1 MKNQK
6 LVTGIVMCSMIA
18 GIAAAGNITGQNNN
32 VFALSV
38 TQKGVSSQVSTAS
51 TKQSVP
57 TYKDYK
63 SFTRLHN
70 AKLDCKFK
78 SAYNSNTFSK
88 DYTIKGTYD
97 LNQDGKKDKIT
108 FRYNGDTLKMKLTI
122 NGSTLKDEIPAP
134 ETAYV
139 VDVNTKDSY
148 YDLVL
153 YDNGMSD
160 DPTYHFYRYNGKTIK
175 YLGAV
180 GSYVAGAISFDGKG
194 HVAAKDSF
202 LNKLDAP
209 MLKGYYA
216 LKKNKWTYHDFDLS
230 KAEQKEYTISAKRVE
245 AYFAETKKKL
255 DKFEPTWSKK
265 QQITLHK
272 GDKITIKK
280 IGDYEMYE
288 VKLADGRVGV
298 LYFWIGD

>member
-1 MKNQK
+1 MRNTK
-6 LVTGIVMCSMIA
+6 LVTGVVMCSMIA
-18 GIAAAGNITGQNNN
+18 GIALAGNVSGQNNN
-32 VFALSV
+32 VYALSAS
-38 TQKGVSSQVSTAS
+38 QIADSSQSSTNA
-51 TKQSVP
+51 TKQSAP

-63 SFTRLHN
+63 RFTRLHN
-70 AKLDCKFK
+70 AKLACKFN
-78 SAYNSNTFSK
+78 STYNPKNYKK

-97 LNQDGKKDKIT
+97 LNQDRKKDRIT
-108 FRYNGDTLKMKLTI
+108 FRCNRDTMKMKLTI
-122 NGSTLKDEIPAP
+122 NGATLKDELPTP

-139 VDVNTKDSY
+139 VDVNSKDSY

-153 YDNGMSD
+153 YDRGMSD

-180 GSYVAGAISFDGKG
+180 GSYKAGAIGFDGKG
-194 HVAAKDSF
+194 HVATMDSF

-216 LKKNKWTYHDFDLS
+216 LKKNKWQYHDFDLS
-230 KAEQKEYTISAKRVE
+230 KAEQKEYTISAKKVE
-245 AYFAETKKKL
+245 GYFAETKKKL
-255 DKFEPTWSKK
+255 DKFNPTWSQK
-265 QQITLHK
+265 QRITLHK
-272 GDKITIKK
+272 GDKITLNK

-288 VKLADGRVGV
+288 VKLEDGRVGV

>member
-1 MKNQK
+1 MN
-6 LVTGIVMCSMIA
+6 
-18 GIAAAGNITGQNNN
+18 
-32 VFALSV
+32 
-38 TQKGVSSQVSTAS
+38 SQVTTTS
-51 TKQSVP
+51 TKQSTP

-63 SFTRLHN
+63 SFVRLHS
-70 AKLDCKFK
+70 AKLNCSFR
-78 SAYNSNTFSK
+78 STYNSKKFQNS
-88 DYTIKGTYD
+88 YTIKGKYD
-97 LNQDGKKDKIT
+97 LNQDEKKDTIA
-108 FRYNGDTLKMKLTI
+108 FRCNRDTMKMKLTI
-122 NGSTLKDEIPAP
+122 NGVTLNDELPAP

-180 GSYVAGAISFDGKG
+180 GSNVKGSISFDGKG
-194 HVAAKDSF
+194 HVATKDSF

-216 LKKNKWTYHDFDLS
+216 LKKNKWNYHDFDLS
-230 KAEQKEYTISAKRVE
+230 KAEQKEYTISVKKVE
-245 AYFAETKKKL
+245 GYFAETKKKL
-255 DKFEPTWSKK
+255 DAFEPTWSKK
-265 QQITLHK
+265 QQITLHQ
-272 GDKITIKK
+272 GDTITIKK
-280 IGDYEMYE
+280 IGDYEMYK
-288 VKLADGRVGV
+288 VKLADGRIGV